1 MEYTLVLGASPNP
14 RRFSYKA
21 VKSLVRHNY
30 PVVAVGFR
38 PGMIGDIEILTG
50 RPPLKNIHTIALY
63 LGPERQKDM
72 YDYILD
78 LNPRRIIFNPGTEND
93 ELMEKARSQGI
104 EPVTNCALIM
114 LNNGN
119 Y

>member
-1 MEYTLVLGASPNP
+1 MLGASPNP

-50 RPPLKNIHTIALY
+50 KPPLKNIHTIALY

-93 ELMEKARSQGI
+93 ELMGKARSQGI
-104 EPVTNCALIM
+104 ETVINCALIM
-114 LNNGN
+114 LNTGN